1 MKFYIS
7 RLLKFVWLSII
18 LLLIGCSIRVVDT
31 PTTMLMV
38 TKTPIHDASVTDLA
52 PLPFTGKIAFVHP
65 NGKDKD
71 IYVMNADGSNL
82 QFLAKGQTFYSQR
95 LINWSPDGK
104 YIAFTS
110 MIDSTEQIYKIKS
123 DGSDLQ
129 QLTSVTSPSYD
140 PIWSP
145 DGKYIAF
152 TSMIDSTEQI
162 YKIKSDGSDL
172 QQLTSATS
180 PSYDPVWSPDGKYI
194 AFMSEQ
200 YDVLDKSGYP
210 IQNAYIMKS
219 DGSEQYPLTNGFVN
233 SVSWYPR
240 TNFLSVS
247 VPESRYTLKTYILN
261 VNGVIQNQFHE
272 FVTSGAPHWSPSGQF
287 VLFENIHALET
298 SHCSDISVMK
308 PDSLNT
314 CFVIDAMIPPV
325 RTITPSWSPDDKYV
339 IFSSNLDGNYNLY
352 VVRPDGSNLTQL
364 TNMTG
369 DELFPI
375 WSLAP

>member
-95 LINWSPDGK
+95 LIN
-104 YIAFTS
+104 
-110 MIDSTEQIYKIKS
+110 
-123 DGSDLQ
+123 
-129 QLTSVTSPSYD
+129 
-140 PIWSP
+140 WSP